1 MMKGEQLIDD
11 HQAADLLAIKP
22 QTLRKWRMLGT
33 GPDFVKIGRI
43 TRYQVSAL
51 NRWIEQHAREAA

>member
-1 MMKGEQLIDD
+1 MTAEQLIDD
-11 HQAADLLAIKP
+11 HQAADLLAVKP

-33 GPDFVKIGRI
+33 GPDFVKIGRT

-51 NRWIEQHAREAA
+51 NRWVEQHARHAA